1 MKKIIAWLLVLTLTA
16 AVSIGATLAYLTD
29 TDEDVNVMTL
39 GKVKIEQLEYERI
52 DDETKDTD
60 AKVQEFHDNKPLY
73 PAVTE
78 EGFDYTPGDP
88 YVDWEQIGKDGYTS
102 EIWDPDKINNEIDK
116 MVFVKNK
123 GDYDAY
129 VRSVIAFE
137 AVPGWTFQDFQDKIH
152 LNVNTNEDVIS
163 WEWVETPV
171 TIGEG
176 TYFVAVATY
185 KEALKPGEL
194 TEISLSQIA
203 LDSSATNEDMEA
215 LGDTYNVLVKTQ
227 AIQADGFPD
236 AKTALN
242 EGFSSIAES
251 NVPFTT
257 DQPIKGID
265 VRSALRFYRGDP
277 NQPIHTEVTNVVF
290 GLNKDYPEIVN
301 NYDGTLVTEEQ
312 DVDVY
317 SYYVQENGKYTV
329 YFLAN
334 GTIYS
339 PKDSSGLYKNMQKLT
354 EVETYNYDVSRVEDM
369 YGMFWNCK
377 LLTSLDTSEWDTS
390 SVTNSAGM
398 FANCHVLAELDTSGW
413 DLSNN
418 TTTFYMFQNCY
429 KLRELDATNW
439 GLDNVTNMEGTFK
452 SCQSLKNVHIS
463 DWDVSNVTTMAS
475 MFYDCQS
482 LESIDGSSWD
492 VSNVTSMF
500 NMFTYCYSMKS
511 LDATGWDTSA
521 VKTTS
526 SMFFHN
532 KQLEN
537 ITGIENWNLS
547 ANESLY
553 YMFEECGSLTE
564 LNLSG
569 WNLAAAVDMRGVF
582 FNCGGLKSVNV
593 SGWDTS
599 HVNNMYAMFHR
610 CTSLE
615 EVIGIGGWDVSNVTD
630 MEQMFRNCRE
640 LETLDVGS
648 WRPGKVVTFSSMFS
662 DIDQNTG
669 AMKLRDLD
677 VSQWDMSSAED
688 LNWMFYG
695 CGQLTD
701 LDLRAWDVSNVK
713 SMYHT
718 FADCFKMENY
728 NFSGWNTESLE
739 DINGIFNSNRAL
751 KVIDVSDFDTQNVHT
766 FAQLFDGASSLETV
780 IGMDQW
786 DTSSALYFWELFTGT
801 KVKEV
806 DLSSFDMSKVL
817 RTDSMFSGNSELTTI
832 YVSDKWNLDQAQLKD
847 SAGMF
852 GGNPK
857 LTGANGTT
865 TSGNPTDATYARVDT
880 PAVVD
885 TEGNVITEAVPGY
898 LTHINDK
905 PANP

>member
-317 SYYVQENGKYTV
+317 SYYVQADGKYTV
-329 YFLAN
+329 YFLGN
-334 GTIYS
+334 GDTCL
-339 PKDSSGLYKNMQKLT
+339 PKNSSRLFEAMTAMTSVDTSSLSTHKTELMDYLFYQCSALRDIDVSDFDTAKVTTMRSMFNACNVLPGLDVSGWDTSNVISMYNMFKNCHALT
-354 EVETYNYDVSRVEDM
+354 ELDLSAFELNSAEELDYMFNRCYKLQKVDTTGWDTRTVKSIRGTFMNCYELSSIVGIEDWKLPANEDM
-369 YGMFWNCK
+369 YYTFQRCYALK
-377 LLTSLDTSEWDTS
+377 SLD
-390 SVTNSAGM
+390 
-398 FANCHVLAELDTSGW
+398 LSGW
-413 DLSNN
+413 DIQSVKNI
-418 TTTFYMFQNCY
+418 
-429 KLRELDATNW
+429 
-439 GLDNVTNMEGTFK
+439 EGTFFE
-452 SCQSLKNVHIS
+452 CTGLETV
-463 DWDVSNVTTMAS
+463 DVSGWNVGNATS
-475 MFYDCQS
+475 MYGTFYFCQS
-482 LESIDGSSWD
+482 LEEIKGIGAWD
-492 VSNVTSMF
+492 VSNVTSMHQTF
-500 NMFTYCYSMKS
+500 R
-511 LDATGWDTSA
+511 D
-521 VKTTS
+521 
-526 SMFFHN
+526 
-532 KQLEN
+532 
-537 ITGIENWNLS
+537 
-547 ANESLY
+547 
-553 YMFEECGSLTE
+553 
-564 LNLSG
+564 
-569 WNLAAAVDMRGVF
+569 
-582 FNCGGLKSVNV
+582 
-593 SGWDTS
+593 
-599 HVNNMYAMFHR
+599 

-615 EVIGIGGWDVSNVTD
+615 ALDVKNWDTGNVTN
-630 MEQMFRNCRE
+630 F
-640 LETLDVGS
+640 S
-648 WRPGKVVTFSSMFS
+648 STFSAWA
-662 DIDQNTG
+662 QNSG
-669 AMKLRDLD
+669 AMKLKDLD
-677 VSQWDMSSAED
+677 VSQWDMSSAEN

-701 LDLRAWDVSNVK
+701 LDLSKWDVSNVTT
-713 SMYHT
+713 MHHT

-728 NFSGWNTESLE
+728 NFSGWDTSKV
-739 DINGIFNSNRAL
+739 ISMNGIFNSNRAL
-751 KVIDVSDFDTQNVHT
+751 KVVDVSEFDTQNMED
-766 FAQLFDGASSLETV
+766 FNQFFDGCSSLETV
-780 IGMDQW
+780 IGMDKW
-786 DTSSALYFWELFTGT
+786 DTSSGKYFFELFTGT
-801 KVKEV
+801 KVREV
-806 DLSSFDMSKVL
+806 DLSSFDMSSAKD
-817 RTDSMFSGNSELTTI
+817 TSSMFSGNSELTTI
-832 YVSDKWNLDQAQLKD
+832 YVGDNWNLNPAQLE
-847 SAGMF
+847 SSGGMF

-905 PANP
+905 PAADPEN